1 MTELKRAALAQD
13 VPGFV
18 DALVSLSQTDVYWG
32 RQLDAVRDAVKLEEL
47 PFRVPAAVAL
57 SERLPAV
64 PGEDAKCLL
73 DYVIDYLLMEEGRRT
88 ELPDALAILGVAAKY
103 WEFTTYV
110 AMEELGATVLKAGG
124 TLAPEVVA
132 VMRRTATIEGHRSL
146 KAFATGLQQPLLNQ
160 GDAWADRALA
170 DLSAWGDDWHDLV
183 AHAANVTW
191 DALPPEWAAPTPEW
205 EEAAHRLLVKL
216 GPGRVREVVLGW
228 LALADAPRAVSLR
241 DRTGY
246 GREQRGDLYNSMVLR
261 RLVWLL
267 GLVPPDGQLTRSL
280 ADAAEANLRKVPG
293 GPRNR
298 PVAEG
303 AVHAL
308 SRHTDTEAGSEAL
321 AQLVRLA
328 ARVTHK
334 PTAQQIGAAID
345 SRAEALQATREQ
357 VLDFAVLSFGLTE
370 VGRRV
375 QRFGEDPGD
384 TGILRIEGAGADIE
398 WRNGAGMTVGSPP
411 TAVKQGFPE
420 QLQQFRE
427 SAKELGRTLP
437 ALTAALRRQ
446 LGARQSWRYGTWRAL
461 VLDHV
466 VAGALA
472 RGLLWQVDGRL
483 CGYADG
489 ELRPVDGTAMPLPA
503 GDGAS
508 VRLWDPAS
516 SPPDEVFAAREWL
529 ARHGIIQPFP
539 QVPVDWRISAS
550 GGEGE
555 AVDVE
560 QAAGAGEDEVQ
571 RS

>member
-1 MTELKRAALAQD
+1 MKRAALAHD

-18 DALVSLSQTDVYWG
+18 DALMELAHIDVYWG
-32 RQLDAVRDAVKLEEL
+32 RQLDAVRNAIKLEEL

-57 SERLPAV
+57 SESFSSVA
-64 PGEDAKCLL
+64 GEDAKCLL
-73 DYVIDYLLMEEGRRT
+73 DYVIDYLLIEEGRRT
-88 ELPDALAILGVAAKY
+88 DLLDALAILGVAAKY

-110 AMEELGATVLKAGG
+110 AMEELGGTVLKAGG
-124 TLAPEVVA
+124 TLAPEAVA

-146 KAFATGLQQPLLNQ
+146 KEFVAGLKQPLLNR

-170 DLSAWGDDWHDLV
+170 DLSTLDANWHELV

-205 EEAAHRLLVKL
+205 EKEGYRLLVKI
-216 GPGRVREVVLGW
+216 GPDRAREVILGW

-267 GLVPPDGQLTRSL
+267 GLLPPDEQLTRSL

-308 SRHTDTEAGSEAL
+308 SRHTKTEAGMEAV

-345 SRAEALQATREQ
+345 AKAAALQATREQ
-357 VLDFAVLSFGLTE
+357 VLDFAVPSFGLTE

-384 TGILRIEGAGADIE
+384 TGILRIEGTRADIE
-398 WRNGAGMTVGSPP
+398 WRNGAGMSIGSPP

-420 QLQQFRE
+420 QLKQFRE
-427 SAKELGRTLP
+427 SAKELGRTLT
-437 ALTAALRRQ
+437 ALTSALQRQ
-446 LGARQSWRYGTWRAL
+446 LSARQPWRYGTWRAL

-466 VAGALA
+466 VVGALA
-472 RGLLWQVDGRL
+472 RGLLWRVNGRL
-483 CGYADG
+483 CGYAGG
-489 ELRPVDGTAMPLPA
+489 ELGPVDDAATPPSA
-503 GDGAS
+503 GNGEL

-516 SPPDEVFAAREWL
+516 SPPDEVVAAREWL
-529 ARHGIIQPFP
+529 ARQGITQPFP
-539 QVPVDWRISAS
+539 Q
-550 GGEGE
+550 
-555 AVDVE
+555 
-560 QAAGAGEDEVQ
+560 AAIDL
-571 RS
+571 

>member
-1 MTELKRAALAQD
+1 VTIEEVKLAALADD

-18 DALVSLSQTDVYWG
+18 DALVALAQTDVYWG
-32 RQLDAVRDAVKLEEL
+32 HQLRAVHDSVELGKLSCR
-47 PFRVPAAVAL
+47 FQAAVAL
-57 SERLPAV
+57 SERLSSVAS
-64 PGEDAKCLL
+64 EDAECLL
-73 DYVIDYLLMEEGRRT
+73 DYVIDYLLIEEGRRT
-88 ELPDALAILGVAAKY
+88 DLPDALAILGVAAKY

-124 TLAPEVVA
+124 TLDPEVVA

-146 KAFATGLQQPLLNQ
+146 KKFVAGIKQPLLNR

-170 DLSAWGDDWHDLV
+170 DLSGLDAGWHELV
-183 AHAANVTW
+183 AHAADVTW

-205 EEAAHRLLVKL
+205 EEEGYRLLAEV
-216 GPGRVREVVLGW
+216 GPDRAREVILGW
-228 LALADAPRAVSLR
+228 LALADMPRAVSLR

-267 GLVPPDGQLTRSL
+267 GLLPPDEQLARSL
-280 ADAAEANLRKVPG
+280 ADAAEANLRKVRG

-308 SRHTDTEAGSEAL
+308 SHHTNTEAGMEAV

-345 SRAEALQATREQ
+345 AKAAALQATREQ
-357 VLDFAVLSFGLTE
+357 VLDFAVPSFGLTE

-375 QRFGEDPGD
+375 QRFGDN
-384 TGILRIEGAGADIE
+384 TGILRIEGTRADIE
-398 WRNGAGMTVGSPP
+398 WRNSAGMSIGSPP

-420 QLQQFRE
+420 QLKQFRE
-427 SAKELGRTLP
+427 SANELGRTLT
-437 ALTAALRRQ
+437 ALTSALQRQ
-446 LGARQSWRYGTWRAL
+446 LSARQPWRYGTWRAL

-466 VAGALA
+466 VVGALA
-472 RGLLWQVDGRL
+472 RGLLWRVNGRL
-483 CGYADG
+483 CGYAGG
-489 ELRPVDGTAMPLPA
+489 ELRPIDDAATPPPTGNGEP
-503 GDGAS
+503 
-508 VRLWDPAS
+508 VRLWDPAP
-516 SPPDEVFAAREWL
+516 SPPDEVLAAREWL
-529 ARHGIIQPFP
+529 AHHGITQPFP
-539 QVPVDWRISAS
+539 QVP
-550 GGEGE
+550 
-555 AVDVE
+555 
-560 QAAGAGEDEVQ
+560 AADYFDLKK
-571 RS
+571 

>member
-1 MTELKRAALAQD
+1 MKRAALAHD
-13 VPGFV
+13 APGFV
-18 DALVSLSQTDVYWG
+18 DALVALSQTDVYWG
-32 RQLDAVRDAVKLEEL
+32 RRLDEVRHAVKLKEL
-47 PFRVPAAVAL
+47 PFRVTAAVAL
-57 SERLPAV
+57 GEKLSSV

-110 AMEELGATVLKAGG
+110 ALEELGATVLEAGG

-146 KAFATGLQQPLLNQ
+146 KAFVAGLRQPLLNQ

-170 DLSAWGDDWHDLV
+170 DLSAMGDDWRELV
-183 AHAANVTW
+183 VHAADVTW

-205 EEAAHRLLVKL
+205 EEEAHRLLVKI
-216 GPGRVREVVLGW
+216 GPGSVRKGVLGW

-267 GLVPPDGQLTRSL
+267 GLLPPDEQLTRSL

-308 SRHTDTEAGSEAL
+308 SRHTDTEAGMDAL

-345 SRAEALQATREQ
+345 AAAAALQATREQ
-357 VLDFAVLSFGLTE
+357 VLDFAVPSFGLTE
-370 VGRRV
+370 VGRRAE
-375 QRFGEDPGD
+375 RFGEDPGD
-384 TGILRIEGAGADIE
+384 TGILRIEGTRADIE

-420 QLQQFRE
+420 QLKQFRE
-427 SAKELGRTLP
+427 SAKELGRTLT
-437 ALTAALRRQ
+437 ALTAALQCQ
-446 LGARQSWRYGTWRAL
+446 LGARQPWRYGAWRAL
-461 VLDHV
+461 VFDHV
-466 VAGALA
+466 VVGALA
-472 RGLLWQVDGRL
+472 RGLLWRVDGRL
-483 CGYADG
+483 CGYAGG
-489 ELRPVDGTAMPLPA
+489 ELRPVDGTAMPPA
-503 GDGAS
+503 GRGEP

-516 SPPDEVFAAREWL
+516 SSFDEVVAAREWL
-529 ARHGIIQPFP
+529 VRHGIIQPFP
-539 QVPVDWRISAS
+539 QAPVDL
-550 GGEGE
+550 
-555 AVDVE
+555 
-560 QAAGAGEDEVQ
+560 
-571 RS
+571 